1 MKWTKLGGALL
12 AAAGMMGTAFAGTC
26 APLSTELLGAKQG
39 PAFLGGGNWTVLPR
53 KLSAEAIGVPLSDTQ
68 LSLQRAD
75 FAFEFDP
82 GVFLGP
88 QLGFE
93 HLEIAA
99 GTAAAG
105 KEPPTQ
111 P

>member
-1 MKWTKLGGALL
+1 
-12 AAAGMMGTAFAGTC
+12 
-26 APLSTELLGAKQG
+26 
-39 PAFLGGGNWTVLPR
+39 
-53 KLSAEAIGVPLSDTQ
+53 LSAEAIGVPLGDTQ
-68 LSLQRAD
+68 LRLQRAD

-99 GTAAAG
+99 GTAATG